1 MPDPARVEQALA
13 RIPLRVHCDIVATSQ
28 MLVEPADVAYI
39 LPSKTRYEQD
49 GGGTETTTER
59 RVVYSPELD
68 GHQVGESRAEW
79 RMLCDLARHAKPR
92 DSWRVQYSCGADIR
106 ADIERSVPSYAGIAK
121 LSRQG
126 DQFQWGGPRLYADGR
141 FPFPD
146 GKARFAVLAPSL
158 PYEGETNVAC
168 EVREP
173 GSAPR
178 RFRLATRRGKQFN
191 SMIQREVDPLTGAA
205 RDHIYMHAAD
215 AAALGLRADDRIVL
229 SNEHGRFHG
238 RVFLAEV
245 ARGSL
250 QGHWPELN
258 QLLPYGRIEPE
269 GGVPDYNA
277 WVDVRR
283 A

>member
-1 MPDPARVEQALA
+1 
-13 RIPLRVHCDIVATSQ
+13 
-28 MLVEPADVAYI
+28 
-39 LPSKTRYEQD
+39 
-49 GGGTETTTER
+49 
-59 RVVYSPELD
+59 
-68 GHQVGESRAEW
+68 
-79 RMLCDLARHAKPR
+79 
-92 DSWRVQYSCGADIR
+92 
-106 ADIERSVPSYAGIAK
+106 
-121 LSRQG
+121 
-126 DQFQWGGPRLYADGR
+126 LYADGR

-258 QLLPYGRIEPE
+258 QLLPHGRIEPE